1 MGPNDRLLRIAL
13 ASLASALLF
22 TILAV
27 AVLFGRTSDADDRVA
42 QLEAQLDEMT
52 DQRDQLA
59 DDLQRVEAGAA
70 LFAGQVTAFQERI
83 VALEPEFSAG
93 IDEAISGLESF
104 GSSTLTFDVDVDE
117 TIQIDT
123 EVVIDR
129 DIDVPIDE
137 TIPIDEV
144 IDTTI
149 RIDTPLGNIPVDV
162 QVPVKLDVPI
172 QLDVSIPVNETIPVT
187 AEVPVKLAIPITVDV
202 ADTELASLTKALAD
216 GLIEL
221 RNVLSGLAG

>member
-1 MGPNDRLLRIAL
+1 MARQTSGPCENGPGAK
-13 ASLASALLF
+13 ASGGS
-22 TILAV
+22 IWPS
-27 AVLFGRTSDADDRVA
+27 TSR
-42 QLEAQLDEMT
+42 
-52 DQRDQLA
+52 
-59 DDLQRVEAGAA
+59 
-70 LFAGQVTAFQERI
+70 
-83 VALEPEFSAG
+83 S
-93 IDEAISGLESF
+93 
-104 GSSTLTFDVDVDE
+104 
-117 TIQIDT
+117 
-123 EVVIDR
+123 
-129 DIDVPIDE
+129 DE